1 MNKNSK
7 FFPGEKVKLVSKEVL
22 VKAGYPINN
31 DPKDFLNSL
40 AGKEVTIKNTF
51 DEDFIYTCA
60 EEPDVA
66 IYSVFIE
73 CSLEYEMT
81 QLAISKLLGITRNT
95 VRSTTEKAMN
105 KIKEM
110 IEDKGIGQYV

>member
-1 MNKNSK
+1 
-7 FFPGEKVKLVSKEVL
+7 
-22 VKAGYPINN
+22 
-31 DPKDFLNSL
+31 
-40 AGKEVTIKNTF
+40 
-51 DEDFIYTCA
+51 
-60 EEPDVA
+60 
-66 IYSVFIE
+66 
-73 CSLEYEMT
+73 MT